1 MTEEKKDSKKCGG
14 KKKIMFA
21 YGIIQLG
28 SSFVSAIALAAIAF
42 GFCSVK
48 RESKVFNSCVTEIVE
63 DGSTNAEAVR
73 YCNGG
78 NWFNSIKMNSTN
90 CFILDSLKDQPIGE
104 TGHFVWFIT
113 DIGIAALFK
122 GNENF
127 KIYNLNV
134 EKEAKNIS
142 LDISK
147 EEKEYCE
154 IDDKKIFL
162 FYS

>member
-1 MTEEKKDSKKCGG
+1 
-14 KKKIMFA
+14 
-21 YGIIQLG
+21 
-28 SSFVSAIALAAIAF
+28 
-42 GFCSVK
+42 
-48 RESKVFNSCVTEIVE
+48 
-63 DGSTNAEAVR
+63 
-73 YCNGG
+73 
-78 NWFNSIKMNSTN
+78 MNSTHY
-90 CFILDSLKDQPIGE
+90 FILDSLKDQPIGE

-134 EKEAKNIS
+134 EKEARDIS

-147 EEKEYCE
+147 EEREYCE
-154 IDDKKIFL
+154 IDNKKIFL

>member
-1 MTEEKKDSKKCGG
+1 
-14 KKKIMFA
+14 
-21 YGIIQLG
+21 
-28 SSFVSAIALAAIAF
+28 
-42 GFCSVK
+42 
-48 RESKVFNSCVTEIVE
+48 
-63 DGSTNAEAVR
+63 
-73 YCNGG
+73 
-78 NWFNSIKMNSTN
+78 MNSTHD
-90 CFILDSLKDQPIGE
+90 FILDSLKDEPIGE
-104 TGHFVWFIT
+104 TFHFVWFIT

-122 GNENF
+122 RNENF

-154 IDDKKIFL
+154 IEDKKLFL

>member
-1 MTEEKKDSKKCGG
+1 
-14 KKKIMFA
+14 
-21 YGIIQLG
+21 
-28 SSFVSAIALAAIAF
+28 
-42 GFCSVK
+42 
-48 RESKVFNSCVTEIVE
+48 
-63 DGSTNAEAVR
+63 
-73 YCNGG
+73 
-78 NWFNSIKMNSTN
+78 MNSKYS
-90 CFILDSLKDQPIGE
+90 FILDSLKDHPIGE
-104 TGHFVWFIT
+104 TVHFVWFIT

-122 GNENF
+122 GNKNL

-154 IDDKKIFL
+154 IKDKKLFL

>member
-1 MTEEKKDSKKCGG
+1 
-14 KKKIMFA
+14 
-21 YGIIQLG
+21 
-28 SSFVSAIALAAIAF
+28 
-42 GFCSVK
+42 
-48 RESKVFNSCVTEIVE
+48 
-63 DGSTNAEAVR
+63 
-73 YCNGG
+73 
-78 NWFNSIKMNSTN
+78 MNSTDD
-90 CFILDSLKDQPIGE
+90 FILESLKDEPIGE
-104 TGHFVWFIT
+104 TVHFVWYIT

-122 GNENF
+122 GHENF

-154 IDDKKIFL
+154 IEDKKLFL

>member
-1 MTEEKKDSKKCGG
+1 
-14 KKKIMFA
+14 
-21 YGIIQLG
+21 
-28 SSFVSAIALAAIAF
+28 
-42 GFCSVK
+42 
-48 RESKVFNSCVTEIVE
+48 
-63 DGSTNAEAVR
+63 
-73 YCNGG
+73 
-78 NWFNSIKMNSTN
+78 MNITHD
-90 CFILDSLKDQPIGE
+90 FILDSFKDEPIGE
-104 TGHFVWFIT
+104 TVHFVWYIT

-122 GNENF
+122 GNEIF

-154 IDDKKIFL
+154 IEDKKLFL

>member
-1 MTEEKKDSKKCGG
+1 
-14 KKKIMFA
+14 
-21 YGIIQLG
+21 
-28 SSFVSAIALAAIAF
+28 
-42 GFCSVK
+42 
-48 RESKVFNSCVTEIVE
+48 
-63 DGSTNAEAVR
+63 
-73 YCNGG
+73 
-78 NWFNSIKMNSTN
+78 MNSTHD
-90 CFILDSLKDQPIGE
+90 FILDSLKDEPIGE
-104 TGHFVWFIT
+104 TIHFVWYIT

-122 GNENF
+122 ENKNL

-154 IDDKKIFL
+154 IEDKKLFL

>member
-1 MTEEKKDSKKCGG
+1 
-14 KKKIMFA
+14 
-21 YGIIQLG
+21 
-28 SSFVSAIALAAIAF
+28 
-42 GFCSVK
+42 
-48 RESKVFNSCVTEIVE
+48 
-63 DGSTNAEAVR
+63 
-73 YCNGG
+73 
-78 NWFNSIKMNSTN
+78 MNSTHELL
-90 CFILDSLKDQPIGE
+90 LDSFKYEPIGE
-104 TGHFVWFIT
+104 TQHFVWFIT

-127 KIYNLNV
+127 KIYNINV

-154 IDDKKIFL
+154 IEDKKLFL

>member
-1 MTEEKKDSKKCGG
+1 
-14 KKKIMFA
+14 
-21 YGIIQLG
+21 
-28 SSFVSAIALAAIAF
+28 
-42 GFCSVK
+42 
-48 RESKVFNSCVTEIVE
+48 
-63 DGSTNAEAVR
+63 
-73 YCNGG
+73 
-78 NWFNSIKMNSTN
+78 MNSTHG
-90 CFILDSLKDQPIGE
+90 FILDSLKDQPIGE
-104 TGHFVWFIT
+104 TEHFVWFIT

-127 KIYNLNV
+127 NIYNLNV

-154 IDDKKIFL
+154 IEEKKLFI

>member
-1 MTEEKKDSKKCGG
+1 
-14 KKKIMFA
+14 
-21 YGIIQLG
+21 
-28 SSFVSAIALAAIAF
+28 
-42 GFCSVK
+42 
-48 RESKVFNSCVTEIVE
+48 
-63 DGSTNAEAVR
+63 
-73 YCNGG
+73 
-78 NWFNSIKMNSTN
+78 MNSTHG
-90 CFILDSLKDQPIGE
+90 FILDSLKDQPIGE

-127 KIYNLNV
+127 KNYNLIV

-154 IDDKKIFL
+154 IEDKKLFI

>member
-1 MTEEKKDSKKCGG
+1 
-14 KKKIMFA
+14 
-21 YGIIQLG
+21 
-28 SSFVSAIALAAIAF
+28 
-42 GFCSVK
+42 
-48 RESKVFNSCVTEIVE
+48 
-63 DGSTNAEAVR
+63 
-73 YCNGG
+73 
-78 NWFNSIKMNSTN
+78 MNSTDD
-90 CFILDSLKDQPIGE
+90 FILDSLKNEPIGE
-104 TGHFVWFIT
+104 TIHFVWYIT

-122 GNENF
+122 ENKNL

-154 IDDKKIFL
+154 IEDKKLFL

>member
-14 KKKIMFA
+14 KKKIMIA
-21 YGIIQLG
+21 YGFIQLG
-28 SSFVSAIALAAIAF
+28 SSFVSALALAAIAF

-48 RESKVFNSCVTEIVE
+48 KESKVFNNCVTEIIE
-63 DGSTNAEAVR
+63 NGSTNAEAVR

-78 NWFNSIKMNSTN
+78 NWFNSIKMNSTHGL
-90 CFILDSLKDQPIGE
+90 ILDSLKEVPIGE

-122 GNENF
+122 GNKNLQ
-127 KIYNLNV
+127 IYNLNV

-154 IDDKKIFL
+154 IEDKKLFL